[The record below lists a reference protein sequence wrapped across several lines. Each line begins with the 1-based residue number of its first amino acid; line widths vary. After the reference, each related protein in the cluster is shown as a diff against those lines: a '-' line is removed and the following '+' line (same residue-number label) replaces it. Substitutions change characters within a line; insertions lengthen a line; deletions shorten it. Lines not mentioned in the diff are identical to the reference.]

1 MKDIPSVIAYHHI
14 HPWLLGNL
22 VHVDLDFDFGKVDDF
37 TARLNM
43 MLDRFEKGDLMEYVF
58 ESLF

>member
-22 VHVDLDFDFGKVDDF
+22 VHVDLDFDFGKVNDF
-37 TARLNM
+37 AVRLNS
-43 MLDRFEKGDLMEYVF
+43 MLDRFESGDLME
-58 ESLF
+58 